1 MNDFCDFANAEEPF
15 VHPIVKASILHFMIG
30 YIHPF
35 EDGNGRTA
43 RALFYWF
50 LIKKGYVL
58 MKNISIS
65 KAILKTRRQYDKAF
79 LKTEKDNNDLTYF
92 IIYSIKTLNT
102 AFENLLKYR
111 DKKKNEA
118 EKQQLMAYKLEQ
130 KGLNKRQASLIA
142 YLYAKKDAEVNLTSF
157 AEKHDVVRQTARRDI
172 NELKKMALI
181 KEEKDG
187 RNVYFS
193 IVSKN
198 KIEFFL
204 Y

>member
-1 MNDFCDFANAEEPF
+1 
-15 VHPIVKASILHFMIG
+15 
-30 YIHPF
+30 
-35 EDGNGRTA
+35 
-43 RALFYWF
+43 
-50 LIKKGYVL
+50 
-58 MKNISIS
+58 MKS
-65 KAILKTRRQYDKAF
+65 
-79 LKTEKDNNDLTYF
+79 
-92 IIYSIKTLNT
+92 
-102 AFENLLKYR
+102 FENLLKYR

-172 NELKKMALI
+172 NELKKMTLI